1 MSREFVTSWVNVDGW
16 VEGLDVY
23 RLFYSPFNPV
33 VFGGKDGDVL
43 LPEMMIIFAGMLQH
57 GGFVFAEIV
66 AGGGGVLLESGCSSP
81 LSFTDIATC
90 AGYGIG
96 SCTWYMV
103 YVSICF
109 FFAQLVFGMDECFS
123 Q

>member
-1 MSREFVTSWVNVDGW
+1 M
-16 VEGLDVY
+16 
-23 RLFYSPFNPV
+23 
-33 VFGGKDGDVL
+33 FGGKDGDVL
-43 LPEMMIIFAGMLQH
+43 LPEMMIIFAGTLQY

-66 AGGGGVLLESGCSSP
+66 AGGGGVLLESGCSGP

-90 AGYGIG
+90 TGYRIG

-109 FFAQLVFGMDECFS
+109 FFAQLVFGMDEFFS

>member
-1 MSREFVTSWVNVDGW
+1 M
-16 VEGLDVY
+16 
-23 RLFYSPFNPV
+23 
-33 VFGGKDGDVL
+33 FGGKDGDVL
-43 LPEMMIIFAGMLQH
+43 LPEMMIIFAGTLQY

-81 LSFTDIATC
+81 LSLTDIATW

-96 SCTWYMV
+96 SCTWYMI
-103 YVSICF
+103 YMSISF
-109 FFAQLVFGMDECFS
+109 LFVQLIFGMDKGFS